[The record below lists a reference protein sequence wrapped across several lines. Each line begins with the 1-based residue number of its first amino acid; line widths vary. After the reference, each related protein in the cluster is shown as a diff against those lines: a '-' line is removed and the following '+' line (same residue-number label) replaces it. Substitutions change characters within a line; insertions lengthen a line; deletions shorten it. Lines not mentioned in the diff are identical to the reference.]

1 MLCSQSSRKR
11 LLFAS
16 LVVRCGFSDDNML
29 DQLIKLL
36 PTFEHL
42 VAEFE
47 ELSFDLAAIRTTGL
61 LKAWLRQ
68 PNATI
73 GFPRAR
79 ITRP

>member
-1 MLCSQSSRKR
+1 
-11 LLFAS
+11 
-16 LVVRCGFSDDNML
+16 ML